1 MATQYN
7 EQALESLIEKSLTG
21 YCLEEL
27 KAENTSIDRVQE
39 LQKQYLKGTGYYI
52 GAPANFDK
60 KYALDTA
67 RFWDFLE
74 ETQPKEVEKRSEEHT
89 SELQSRENLVCRL
102 LLE

>member
-52 GAPANFDK
+52 GAPSDSDK
-60 KYALDTA
+60 KYALDTLLQKA
-67 RFWDFLE
+67 NAEAPMLE
-74 ETQPKEVEKRSEEHT
+74 TKGKDK
-89 SELQSRENLVCRL
+89 
-102 LLE
+102 